1 MKKPQKK
8 QKPPHPPAVK
18 KKPAWQMVLFA
29 GVVVI
34 GLAAFSGWLYPRLT
48 LPTSIKFIAS
58 KPEGIL
64 IKLTPTPS
72 TPSEALPV
80 EPTHEPDAPPSPSP
94 ISVSNITFAS
104 YFSHSWDIPKPTGDG
119 SDFWLEVDLSSQ
131 TLFAYQGDTLLKSF
145 LVSTGTRNFPT
156 VPGSFKIYAK
166 YNYYTMRGPGYYLP
180 DVPYSMF
187 FYKGFSIHG
196 TYWHHNF
203 GTPMSHGCV
212 NMETSAAAWLFART
226 SLGTPVFVH
235 Y

>member
-8 QKPPHPPAVK
+8 QKPTHPPAVK
-18 KKPAWQMVLFA
+18 KKPTWQMVLFA
-29 GVVVI
+29 GVALI
-34 GLAAFSGWLYPRLT
+34 GLAVFSGWLYPRLP
-48 LPTSIKFIAS
+48 LQTSTKFSAP

-64 IKLTPTPS
+64 VKLTPTLS
-72 TPSEALPV
+72 TPSETLPV
-80 EPTHEPDAPPSPSP
+80 ESTHEPDAPPGSSP
-94 ISVSNITFAS
+94 IPVSNKTYAA